1 MSVFTPLPVSFV
13 RGEGAWLWDG
23 AGKKYLDALSG
34 VAVCGLGH
42 AHPAVTQAICE
53 QAGKLIHT
61 SNWYEISLQQEL
73 AKQLCRIAGMDNAFF
88 CNSGA
93 EANEAAIKLA
103 RLYGH
108 QRNIRAPSIIVMEGS
123 FHGRTLAT
131 LTATGNRKVQAGF
144 EPLVLG
150 FNRVPYNDLQAV
162 SQVGENDSNVVAI
175 LVEPIQGESG
185 VVIPDA
191 GYLQGLRKIC
201 DARGWLLM
209 LDEIQTG
216 MCRTGRWFACQH
228 EQVQPDVMTLAKG
241 LGNGVPIGACLAY
254 GKAARVFQAGSHGS
268 TFGGNPLACSAA
280 LAVLKTLEDGRFEQ
294 RAAQLGQRIL
304 TGLQQNLAQ
313 TAGVHAIRGKGL
325 MIAIEL
331 NRPCKE
337 LLKAALDRGLLINV
351 ANEKIVRLLPP
362 LIVSEDE
369 ADRIVHVLT
378 DVVRVFLE
386 KR

>member
-1 MSVFTPLPVSFV
+1 M
-13 RGEGAWLWDG
+13 
-23 AGKKYLDALSG
+23 
-34 VAVCGLGH
+34 
-42 AHPAVTQAICE
+42 
-53 QAGKLIHT
+53 
-61 SNWYEISLQQEL
+61 
-73 AKQLCRIAGMDNAFF
+73 
-88 CNSGA
+88 
-93 EANEAAIKLA
+93 
-103 RLYGH
+103 
-108 QRNIRAPSIIVMEGS
+108 
-123 FHGRTLAT
+123 
-131 LTATGNRKVQAGF
+131 
-144 EPLVLG
+144 
-150 FNRVPYNDLQAV
+150 
-162 SQVGENDSNVVAI
+162 
-175 LVEPIQGESG
+175 
-185 VVIPDA
+185 IPDA